1 MDKLEVLAA
10 SPLFELL
17 SSQELQYVADLARPR
32 RFRAGEVVFEEGA
45 PGDSVYV
52 VASGEV
58 TVQRHD
64 LSGEQVLLA
73 ELGPRQFFGE
83 MSLVDKGYRS
93 ATVRARTDCELLHLT
108 AENLAA
114 FHKQHRDGFT
124 FVVLNIARML
134 SARLREADARLA
146 SLRPR
151 EGAAPTRPRQGP

>member
-1 MDKLEVLAA
+1 MDKVEVLAG

-17 SSQELQYVADLARPR
+17 SSQELQYVAELARPR
-32 RFRAGEVVFEEGA
+32 RFRAGELVFEEGT

-52 VASGEV
+52 VAEGEV
-58 TVQRHD
+58 AVQRRD
-64 LSGEQVLLA
+64 LGGEQVLLA

-83 MSLVDKGYRS
+83 MSLVDKVQRS
-93 ATVRARTDCELLHLT
+93 ATVRARTDCELLQLT

-114 FHKQHRDGFT
+114 FRKQHRDGFT

-146 SLRPR
+146 ASRRR
-151 EGAAPTRPRQGP
+151 EG